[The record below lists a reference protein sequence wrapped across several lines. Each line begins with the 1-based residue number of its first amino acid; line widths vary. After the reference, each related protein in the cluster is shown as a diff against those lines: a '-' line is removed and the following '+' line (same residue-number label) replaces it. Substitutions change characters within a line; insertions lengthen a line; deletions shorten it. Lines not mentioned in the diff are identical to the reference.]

1 MTTRSYWQERSP
13 LESALLPEVSPDRLM
28 EHVRTIGAWERE
40 SGSPDEARAFDYI
53 EARLKEYG
61 LEIERAEVEALISL
75 PQEGRVSLPDGDVI
89 EGLTH
94 AFSPSTAGLEAEL
107 WDAGEGTAEDYARPG
122 ATGKIALVQGLATPG
137 KAWTAQTAGTV
148 GQIFVNFDHLHNM
161 IVTTVWGTP
170 TPETAWRVPRTPC
183 LSVRRADGERLR
195 SLLAR
200 GPVRVRLV
208 TRVRTAWTPIPHLVA
223 RLDAGREDRF
233 ALFSGH
239 VDSWH
244 YGAMDNGTANAT
256 MLEVARLLAS
266 RRDRLTRGLRL
277 AFWSGHSHGRYAG
290 SAWYADQAWLE
301 LERRCTLHLYVDS
314 TGARGATDYSA
325 LHATEEAQGFAE
337 TVVHDVTGQTARAR
351 RFSRAGDQSFWG
363 IGVPSAFMSLSGI
376 PRQDTELS
384 RTMERL
390 FGTAGFPWWWHT
402 REDTVDKIDADVL
415 ALDTRVY
422 IPAVLRCL
430 DLPLLPLEPVR
441 MARALE
447 AAVEELRS
455 VAGRRVDL
463 EPAAAAARRLVER
476 TGSLGAALDRL
487 AAAGPDGGRIG
498 GQIEAANRVLMRLSR
513 VLVPLAYTTGDRF
526 DHDLAL
532 PVPPLAGLQ
541 RAREL
546 ATVDPRSDAFR
557 FTLAALGRE
566 RNRAVHAMA
575 EAADLVDGF
584 LG

>member
-1 MTTRSYWQERSP
+1 
-13 LESALLPEVSPDRLM
+13 
-28 EHVRTIGAWERE
+28 
-40 SGSPDEARAFDYI
+40 
-53 EARLKEYG
+53 
-61 LEIERAEVEALISL
+61 
-75 PQEGRVSLPDGDVI
+75 
-89 EGLTH
+89 
-94 AFSPSTAGLEAEL
+94 
-107 WDAGEGTAEDYARPG
+107 
-122 ATGKIALVQGLATPG
+122 
-137 KAWTAQTAGTV
+137 V
-148 GQIFVNFDHLHNM
+148 G
-161 IVTTVWGTP
+161 
-170 TPETAWRVPRTPC
+170 
-183 LSVRRADGERLR
+183 
-195 SLLAR
+195 
-200 GPVRVRLV
+200 VRLV

-233 ALFSGH
+233 VLFSGH

-290 SAWYADQAWLE
+290 SAWYADQVWLE

-402 REDTVDKIDADVL
+402 REDTVDKIDPDVL

-422 IPAVLRCL
+422 VAAVLRCL

-447 AAVEELRS
+447 AVVEDLRS
-455 VAGRRVDL
+455 VAGRRMDL

-476 TGSLGAALDRL
+476 TESLGVVLERL
-487 AAAGPDGGRIG
+487 ATGDRDGGR
-498 GQIEAANRVLMRLSR
+498 IEAANRLLMRLSR

-566 RNRAVHAMA
+566 RNRAVHAMV